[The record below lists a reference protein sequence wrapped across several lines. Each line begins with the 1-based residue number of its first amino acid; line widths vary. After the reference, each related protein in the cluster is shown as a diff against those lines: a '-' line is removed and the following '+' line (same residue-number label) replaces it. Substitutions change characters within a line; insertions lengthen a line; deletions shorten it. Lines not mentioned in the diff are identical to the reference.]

1 MHLKKTSIRHYVYN
15 KFWTEFWLTLKDN
28 ILVLQWLYILHPIH
42 TNSKRLNGALQIQCI
57 FSYQYKYYKQDDG
70 PAPSLLFLQLWRF
83 FWKVGFFPQ
92 IFTTYNPDPI
102 VCSALINKHV
112 YTYSLKL
119 LTISTF
125 VILLVD
131 QDGLVSSK
139 DTR

>member
-1 MHLKKTSIRHYVYN
+1 MDTRSRTLLGGLPEIPQVPIGDGLDTPGSQNIIR
-15 KFWTEFWLTLKDN
+15 T
-28 ILVLQWLYILHPIH
+28 
-42 TNSKRLNGALQIQCI
+42 
-57 FSYQYKYYKQDDG
+57 FSPLGRPHDT
-70 PAPSLLFLQLWRF
+70 
-83 FWKVGFFPQ
+83 V
-92 IFTTYNPDPI
+92 YNPDPL
-102 VCSALINKHV
+102 VCSTLINKHV